1 MSPVIVVA
9 TLSPKPGQEAAAR
22 EAVIAAVPKVQTEP
36 GCQLYALHEATGD
49 GTDLVMIEKWESFDA
64 LATHGKG
71 AALAELGA
79 ALNDLLAAP
88 LDIRTFDAVPTGDLD
103 KGAI

>member
-1 MSPVIVVA
+1 MS
-9 TLSPKPGQEAAAR
+9 
-22 EAVIAAVPKVQTEP
+22 EP
-36 GCQLYALHEATGD
+36 GCQLYALHEAAGD
-49 GTDLVMIEKWESFDA
+49 GTDLVMIEKWESPDA

-88 LDIRTFDAVPTGDLD
+88 LDIKTFDAVPAGDPD
-103 KGAI
+103 KGSL

>member
-1 MSPVIVVA
+1 M
-9 TLSPKPGQEAAAR
+9 
-22 EAVIAAVPKVQTEP
+22 
-36 GCQLYALHEATGD
+36 
-49 GTDLVMIEKWESFDA
+49 MIEKWESPDA

-88 LDIRTFDAVPTGDLD
+88 LDIKTFDAVPAGDPD
-103 KGAI
+103 KGSL